1 MEIFSLLNVSE
12 NWQESYPVLELI
24 DIDSCQV
31 AVKGQGEYLG
41 IINVA
46 RDTEGNFIS
55 VTRQEAEKFSNI
67 DTYHH
72 PRQCLFDTWET
83 QSSYFL
89 WAGLCSL

>member
-31 AVKGQGEYLG
+31 AAEGQGEYLG
-41 IINVA
+41 IFNVA
-46 RDTEGNFIS
+46 RDTEGDFIS
-55 VTRQEAEKFSNI
+55 VTRQEAEKISNT

-72 PRQCLFDTWET
+72 HRHCLYDRREI
-83 QSSYFL
+83 QSSYIL
-89 WAGLCSL
+89 WVGLCSL